1 MPRPSKFQCPS
12 EYWSC
17 TVPVHQNERYLKF
30 TVQTVSYCST
40 ERLFSRAFSVFTPS
54 PCKKCWHDLWIPPT
68 PSAHSFGLARHK
80 KQGLRFVMQ
89 IYSFKQELPAH
100 FASQWHICDARM
112 TRLWP
117 YFALHNVVKFFL
129 QWKNVFKFFFHPLKL
144 EILFI
149 IHKEIYKMALREK
162 ISTPSDY
169 SKIWI
174 SVPGYEALHITRIKW

>member
-1 MPRPSKFQCPS
+1 MTFGPK
-12 EYWSC
+12 
-17 TVPVHQNERYLKF
+17 VPKLNGWPV
-30 TVQTVSYCST
+30 YCS
-40 ERLFSRAFSVFTPS
+40 RLYCIWNLRFRHSRILALRGFSVLYSLLFIP
-54 PCKKCWHDLWIPPT
+54 PPVRNADIIYELPPT

-117 YFALHNVVKFFL
+117 YFALHNVVKSFL
-129 QWKNVFKFFFHPLKL
+129 QWKNIFKFFFHPLKL

-174 SVPGYEALHITRIKW
+174 SVPGYEALHITKIKW